1 MPFGFYII
9 MAAQFFSALA
19 DNALLIAAIAALRE
33 MHAPTEYEPLLKTF
47 FTLSY
52 VLLAAFVGAFADS
65 MPKWRVMFISNT
77 VKIVGCS
84 IMFFGVHPL
93 AAYAV
98 VGLGAAAYSPA
109 KYGILTEYLPHRML
123 VVANG
128 WIEGLTVG
136 AIIIGVVIGGLLIR
150 PDVSQS
156 LLAFDFPLLDTGVD
170 TVGEMALC
178 VVAVFYIIAALF
190 NLYVP
195 DTGVDHKQLKSNP
208 FFLIHEFNHCLA
220 LLWRDKLGQISLAV
234 TTLFWGAG
242 ATLQFIVIKWSEVA
256 LNLDLSKASM
266 LQGVVAVGVA
276 LGAVAA
282 AKYITLR
289 KSIRVIPL
297 GIAMGLIVLVM
308 NFVHEIWMAVPLLI
322 LIGGLSGFFVVPMNA
337 LLQHRGHILMGA
349 GHSIAVQNFNE
360 NLSILMMTGIYYLMI
375 KMNMS
380 IYLVVTLF
388 GLFVSSLMY
397 LIRKRHLLNQLE
409 RDDVI
414 HLDDSAHH

>member
-77 VKIVGCS
+77 IKIVGCS

-93 AAYAV
+93 VAYAV

-109 KYGILTEYLPHRML
+109 KYGILTEYLPHRLL

-136 AIIIGVVIGGLLIR
+136 AIILGVVIGGMLIR

-156 LLAFDFPLLDTGVD
+156 LLSFDFPILDTGVD
-170 TVGEMALC
+170 TVGEMALT

-208 FFLIHEFNHCLA
+208 LFLIHEFNHCLA

-276 LGAVAA
+276 LGAIAA

-289 KSIRVIPL
+289 KSIKVIPL

-375 KMNMS
+375 KMDMS
-380 IYLVVTLF
+380 IYIVVTLF

-397 LIRKRHLLNQLE
+397 LIRKRHLLNQQE
-409 RDDVI
+409 HDDVI